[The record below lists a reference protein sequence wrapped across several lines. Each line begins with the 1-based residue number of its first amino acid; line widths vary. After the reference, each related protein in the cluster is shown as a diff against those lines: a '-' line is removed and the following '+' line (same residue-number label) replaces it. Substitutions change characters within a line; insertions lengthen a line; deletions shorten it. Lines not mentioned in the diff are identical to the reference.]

1 MKRDVIRR
9 KAIEPKS
16 GADHDADPRDGGVQS
31 VDRALSIIETLA
43 EDDEGYRLSDLAIR
57 TGLSTSTVHRLLA
70 TLENRRF
77 VQFDRTESKW
87 HVGARAFTVGATFA
101 RRRNFTAQAVPYLRK
116 LRDLTRETAN
126 LAVVDDEFIIVLT
139 RMESREIMR
148 SLTKVGGR
156 VAMVASGV
164 GKAVLATY
172 SDADVSAIIRHH
184 GMPRLTE
191 KSIVRP
197 GDLFKELEKVRPP
210 GFCHRRRGS
219 LHGPALHRRRG
230 LQRLQRAAGGDFRLG
245 HDQPPDRRSPARARP
260 DRARGG
266 GGADGRARRR
276 DAGSE
281 TRPETGFAARH
292 CPPRKLGLAAR
303 APRHR
308 YIHPSLSMARLRG
321 TMSSDS
327 TIGESHA
334 F

>member
-1 MKRDVIRR
+1 MKRDVIQR
-9 KAIEPKS
+9 KALAPRPNA
-16 GADHDADPRDGGVQS
+16 ADDPESREGGVQS

-70 TLENRRF
+70 TLESRRF
-77 VQFDRTESKW
+77 VQFDRTQSKW
-87 HVGARAFTVGATFA
+87 HVGARCFTVGATFA

-126 LAVVDDEFIIVLT
+126 LAVVDDEFIVVLT

-172 SDADVSAIIRHH
+172 SDEDVGAIIRHH

-197 GDLFKELEKVRPP
+197 SDLFRELERVRRQ
-210 GFCHRRRGS
+210 GYAVDDEEACM
-219 LHGPALHRRRG
+219 G
-230 LQRLQRAAGGDFRLG
+230 LRCIAAVVYSDC
-245 HDQPPDRRSPARARP
+245 
-260 DRARGG
+260 
-266 GGADGRARRR
+266 
-276 DAGSE
+276 SE
-281 TRPETGFAARH
+281 P
-292 CPPRKLGLAAR
+292 LAA
-303 APRHR
+303 
-308 YIHPSLSMARLRG
+308 ISVSGMTSRLTDDRLAALG
-321 TMSSDS
+321 QTVREVAAELTVALGGVMPAMKRD
-327 TIGESHA
+327 
-334 F
+334 